1 MNGLLDA
8 KKCGWPY
15 PHGERREVMIATLRW
30 AIVCRLFPMVSAF
43 MQAGEGRR
51 AENLKGGKF
60 YSWRRASERL

>member
-43 MQAGEGRR
+43 MQAGEG
-51 AENLKGGKF
+51 GGRKI
-60 YSWRRASERL
+60 